1 MHMAAESARMICPLD
16 SHSRRGL
23 PEAMPA
29 RGGRIPAPASQA
41 FRERLSGRET
51 GPVREGRSEAHVT
64 VWWDLVSL
72 TGNLDGLALCPAA
85 PTRSA
90 RAIAN
95 YRSRPS
101 VFTTKYI
108 EFSPRQARRP
118 TRHF

>member
-1 MHMAAESARMICPLD
+1 MAAAYPHLPLRPSESA
-16 SHSRRGL
+16 SVGVK
-23 PEAMPA
+23 A
-29 RGGRIPAPASQA
+29 
-41 FRERLSGRET
+41 ET

-72 TGNLDGLALCPAA
+72 SGNLDCLTPCLAA